1 MSCHFMSVQS
11 RAASEHHGNRKSVQR
26 FSSTRLLGLT
36 HFPKV
41 KLHRRLSSVLCAL
54 IYCLS
59 FCLFLSHTN
68 CPFIFSQC
76 IFFSIIIFFYSS
88 RFWPFS
94 FSLCIPC
101 SSSSLSILTRH
112 LFWPY
117 MWVIWLCS
125 LNLFLNTFF
134 ILTSTVLVWGE
145 ENRVLYGIHAECK
158 EKNHSVKTHWPNP
171 KRQADR
177 TELWNGTKPCRPK
190 ATVHLEDMSLG

>member
-1 MSCHFMSVQS
+1 MCQHRNNVSCHVTSC
-11 RAASEHHGNRKSVQR
+11 
-26 FSSTRLLGLT
+26 
-36 HFPKV
+36 
-41 KLHRRLSSVLCAL
+41 LSSHELLQSIMGAGNLSRDSRRHACWDWL
-54 IYCLS
+54 IFQKLNSTGDSPLFSVLS
-59 FCLFLSHTN
+59 FTAFHSASFFLTQTVPLFSLNVS
-68 CPFIFSQC
+68 FSPLL
-76 IFFSIIIFFYSS
+76 FFFNSS

-94 FSLCIPC
+94 FSLCISC

-117 MWVIWLCS
+117 LWVIWLCS

-177 TELWNGTKPCRPK
+177 TELWN
-190 ATVHLEDMSLG
+190 